1 MRAKVDLLALER
13 ELTQRIKT
21 LQQDTVFL
29 SSIEGSRRVTGLGER
44 LEKVEFIL
52 ENFELIDWLFNLQ
65 SGTKRAD
72 LVNQDKIV

>member
-1 MRAKVDLLALER
+1 MRAKVDLLALQR

-21 LQQDTVFL
+21 LQRDTVFL
-29 SSIEGSRRVTGLGER
+29 SSIEGSRRVDGLGER

-52 ENFELIDWLFNLQ
+52 ENFELIDWLFNPQ
-65 SGTKRAD
+65 SSTKRAD

>member
-1 MRAKVDLLALER
+1 MRAKVDLLALQR
-13 ELTQRIKT
+13 ELTQRVKT

-29 SSIEGSRRVTGLGER
+29 SSIEGSRRVVALGER

-52 ENFELIDWLFNLQ
+52 ENFELIDWLFNSQ
-65 SGTKRAD
+65 SGIKRDD